1 MLSAPWSWPKW
12 PTAGSATATA
22 MAEILVLGAGVV
34 GLGTA
39 LLLADEGHTVTV
51 LERDPQPPPE
61 LASDAWVAWE
71 RRGVNQF
78 RLPHFFLA
86 RYRSIVDKEL
96 PGVSAALEGA
106 GGLRYNPLLALP
118 ESVRGPVRPE
128 DRDLDVL
135 TGRRPLVECVL
146 ANAAAEHR
154 GLTIRRGTAVTSL
167 LIGSATRC
175 GVLRV
180 RGARI
185 ATGEELAAD
194 LVVDMTGRRS
204 QLPRWLLDAGGQPP
218 RVVCEDSGFVY
229 YSRHYR
235 APSGTMPALLGPPL
249 IPLGTVSSVTLP
261 ADNGT
266 WSVVI
271 VAAAHDRALHGLGGV
286 QRWERTVRSLP
297 LVAHWLDGEP
307 IDDRVQ
313 TIVKIEDRHRDFVV
327 DGQPVATGVVA
338 VGDAWAC
345 TNPSRGRGSSI
356 GMMHSLVLRQTLR
369 DVGLDDPYHFAL
381 AFEQATRA
389 EVEPLFEWSRS
400 ESRHRLAEID
410 AGIRGEPYDPGD
422 WQWELEQALIVAGR
436 EDPDCL
442 RLAVSAGLLISP
454 DDRDLATN
462 GLADRIRSLGADWR
476 DRPVPGAIATRSS
489 RWRMA
494 DPTVRSVRHQCSGEW

>member
-1 MLSAPWSWPKW
+1 MLSAPWSCSKW
-12 PTAGSATATA
+12 PTAESATATA

-61 LASDAWVAWE
+61 LASDAWAAWE

-381 AFEQATRA
+381 AFEQATQPRWSLCSNGAAPRA
-389 EVEPLFEWSRS
+389 GTVWPRS
-400 ESRHRLAEID
+400 MLGSAENRTTR
-410 AGIRGEPYDPGD
+410 ATGSGNWNRRSLWPGGKTPT
-422 WQWELEQALIVAGR
+422 A
-436 EDPDCL
+436 
-442 RLAVSAGLLISP
+442 SASPSAPGCSSARTTGTWPPTAWPTGSGLLAPTGGTDPSP
-454 DDRDLATN
+454 RNRDTLIALAN
-462 GLADRIRSLGADWR
+462 G
-476 DRPVPGAIATRSS
+476 
-489 RWRMA
+489 
-494 DPTVRSVRHQCSGEW
+494 